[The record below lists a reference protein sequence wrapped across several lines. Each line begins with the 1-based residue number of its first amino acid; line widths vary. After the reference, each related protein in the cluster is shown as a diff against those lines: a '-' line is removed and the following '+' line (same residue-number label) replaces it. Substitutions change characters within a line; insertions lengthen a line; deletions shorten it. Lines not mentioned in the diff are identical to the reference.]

1 MKKTWIKKTLE
12 IIFILYLIF
21 LFLLGIWNI
30 NVFLNNRNNNE
41 IQPTITPSTNINID
55 TIYLKKDTIIYKIQR
70 IKEIQYD
77 TIEKVYNLND
87 TATINL
93 FYKLVAK

>member
-1 MKKTWIKKTLE
+1 MKKNWIKRVLE
-12 IIFILYLIF
+12 IIFVLYIIF
-21 LFLLGIWNI
+21 LFLLGIWNMNI
-30 NVFLNNRNNNE
+30 FLNNRNNNT
-41 IQPTITPSTNINID
+41 IQPTMKPNTNINID
-55 TIYLKKDTIIYKIQR
+55 TIYLKKDTIIYKIKQ

>member
-1 MKKTWIKKTLE
+1 MKKIWIKRVAK
-12 IIFILYLIF
+12 IIFVLYIIF

-30 NVFLNNRNNNE
+30 NTFLNNRNNNQ
-41 IQPTITPSTNINID
+41 IQSTTKPNTHINTD

>member
-1 MKKTWIKKTLE
+1 MKKTWIKRVLE
-12 IIFILYLIF
+12 IIFVLYIIF
-21 LFLLGIWNI
+21 LFLLGIWNMNI
-30 NVFLNNRNNNE
+30 FLNNRNNNQ
-41 IQPTITPSTNINID
+41 IPPTTKPNTYINTD

>member
-1 MKKTWIKKTLE
+1 MKKTWIKKALE

-21 LFLLGIWNI
+21 LFLLGIWNM

>member
-1 MKKTWIKKTLE
+1 MKKTWIKKALE

-21 LFLLGIWNI
+21 LFLLGIWNM

-41 IQPTITPSTNINID
+41 IQPTITPNTKINID

-70 IKEIQYD
+70 IKEIQHD

>member
-1 MKKTWIKKTLE
+1 MKKIWIKKVLE
-12 IIFILYLIF
+12 IIFVLYIIF
-21 LFLLGIWNI
+21 LFLLGIWNVNI
-30 NVFLNNRNNNE
+30 FLKNRNNNQ
-41 IQPTITPSTNINID
+41 IQPMTKPNTHINTN

-77 TIEKVYNLND
+77 TIEKVYNLDD

>member
-1 MKKTWIKKTLE
+1 M
-12 IIFILYLIF
+12 
-21 LFLLGIWNI
+21 LGIWNVNI
-30 NVFLNNRNNNE
+30 FLKNRNNNQ
-41 IQPTITPSTNINID
+41 IQPMTKPNTHINTN

-77 TIEKVYNLND
+77 TIEKVYNLDD

>member
-1 MKKTWIKKTLE
+1 MKKTWIKRILE
-12 IIFILYLIF
+12 IIFVLYIIF
-21 LFLLGIWNI
+21 LFLLGIWNMNI
-30 NVFLNNRNNNE
+30 FLNNRNNNQ
-41 IQPTITPSTNINID
+41 IQPTINPNTHINTD

>member
-1 MKKTWIKKTLE
+1 MKKIWIKRVLE
-12 IIFILYLIF
+12 IIFVLYIIL

-30 NVFLNNRNNNE
+30 NIFLNNRNNNT
-41 IQPTITPSTNINID
+41 IQPTMKPNTNINID

>member
-1 MKKTWIKKTLE
+1 MKKIWTKRILK
-12 IIFILYLIF
+12 IIFILYIIF
-21 LFLLGIWNI
+21 LFLLCIWNVNI
-30 NVFLNNRNNNE
+30 FLKNKNNNQ
-41 IQPTITPSTNINID
+41 IQPTITPNTRINTD
-55 TIYLKKDTIIYKIQR
+55 TLYLKKDTIIYKIQR

-77 TIEKVYNLND
+77 TIKKVYSLND

>member
-1 MKKTWIKKTLE
+1 MKKTWIKRILD
-12 IIFILYLIF
+12 IIFVLYIIF
-21 LFLLGIWNI
+21 LFLLGIWNLY
-30 NVFLNNRNNNE
+30 VFLNNRNNNE